1 MQRLGVK
8 PPFQNKNKNI
18 RILEENEGNQ
28 KLMFGTEPSILLLEI
43 PSDAHLRAS
52 KKKLNF
58 YNSITRHHPLYQIV
72 NFCFT
77 RLSLTSSKELE
88 LTA

>member
-8 PPFQNKNKNI
+8 PPFQNKKKNI

-43 PSDAHLRAS
+43 PSDAHLRTS
-52 KKKLNF
+52 KKN
-58 YNSITRHHPLYQIV
+58 
-72 NFCFT
+72 
-77 RLSLTSSKELE
+77 
-88 LTA
+88 